1 MCTTQHKF
9 NKCTCGYF
17 PFFNME
23 NLVDNVLI
31 KQRVMKPLNHIRFMT
46 FPQTNVTSA
55 TGRKAT
61 PIAFICK

>member
-1 MCTTQHKF
+1 
-9 NKCTCGYF
+9 
-17 PFFNME
+17 ME